1 MSRMQT
7 GLTGRTIATTWW
19 PLALS
24 WLFMALEL
32 PVVSAGLARLPDPE
46 VQLAAYGG
54 VVMALLLLVESPI
67 IMLLAASTALSR
79 DGASY
84 LSLRGFMHRLSAGL
98 TLLQLV
104 LATTPL
110 YDFVVT
116 RLIAVPEAVVE
127 PARIGLLIALPWAWT
142 IAYRRFNQGILI
154 RHGASRAVGVGTLLR
169 LTANVVVLGAG
180 LGLYRVAPHLT
191 PSGVALGTSAVLAG
205 VVAEAAFVRWRVTP
219 ILQQNFDLDSPS
231 GEGIALGELLRFYV
245 PLALTSLLALIM
257 QPIGSAAVSRMPLP
271 LPSLA
276 AWPIV
281 IGVVFL
287 LRSPGTAYKEVVVAL
302 LDRPDPEPAL
312 RRFTLWLVLISL
324 GLSLLAF
331 TPLANFLLVH
341 LSGLTP
347 ELATLAGN
355 GLKIAVLLPAVGVL
369 QNRYVGVLV
378 HRRRTR
384 PITESMVAFLSIS
397 IAGLIVGVRW
407 GEVPGVYV
415 AYAAFTAGHL
425 AQLYWVRRAA
435 HRTAAAP

>member
-7 GLTGRTIATTWW
+7 GLTGREIATTWW

-32 PVVSAGLARLPDPE
+32 PVVSAALARLPE
-46 VQLAAYGG
+46 AQIQLAAFGG

-84 LSLRGFMHRLSAGL
+84 LSLRNFMHRLSAGL
-98 TLLQLV
+98 TLVQLV

-127 PARIGLLIALPWAWT
+127 PARIGLLIAVPWTWT

-169 LTANVVVLGAG
+169 LIANVVVLGAG
-180 LGLYRVAPHLT
+180 LWLHRVAPQLT
-191 PSGVALGTSAVLAG
+191 PSGVALGSSAVLAG
-205 VVAEAAFVRWRVTP
+205 VVAEATFVRWRVTP
-219 ILQQNFDLDSPS
+219 IIRRHFDLDSPA

-257 QPIGSAAVSRMPLP
+257 QPVGSAAVSRMPLP

-276 AWPIV
+276 AWPV
-281 IGVVFL
+281 VVGVVFV
-287 LRSPGTAYKEVVVAL
+287 LRSPGTAFKEVVVAL

-312 RRFTLWLVLISL
+312 RRFAVSLVLISL

-331 TPLANFLLVH
+331 TPLSHLLLVRF
-341 LSGLTP
+341 SALTP
-347 ELATLAGN
+347 ELATLAGT
-355 GLKIAVLLPAVGVL
+355 GLKIAVLLPAMSVL
-369 QNRYVGVLV
+369 QNAYVGVLV

-384 PITESMVAFLSIS
+384 PVTESMVVFLSIS
-397 IAGLIVGVRW
+397 IAGLILGVLR
-407 GEVPGVYV
+407 GGAPGIYV

-425 AQLYWVRRAA
+425 AQLFWVRRAVG
-435 HRTAAAP
+435 RTVSA

>member
-1 MSRMQT
+1 MSRMQP
-7 GLTGRTIATTWW
+7 GLTGRQIATTWW

-32 PVVSAGLARLPDPE
+32 PVVSAALARLPEPE

-84 LSLRGFMHRLSAGL
+84 ISLRNFMHRLSAGL
-98 TLLQLV
+98 TVLQLI

-127 PARIGLLIALPWAWT
+127 PARIGLLIALPWTWT

-169 LTANVVVLGAG
+169 LAANVVVLGAG
-180 LGLYRVAPHLT
+180 LWFYRIAPHLM
-191 PSGVALGTSAVLAG
+191 PSGVALGAGAVLAG
-205 VVAEAAFVRWRVTP
+205 VVAEAAFVRWRVKP
-219 ILQQNFDLDSPS
+219 IIERHFDLDSPK
-231 GEGIALGELLRFYV
+231 GEAIELGDLLRFYV

-271 LPSLA
+271 LQSLA
-276 AWPIV
+276 VWPVV
-281 IGVVFL
+281 IGTVFV
-287 LRSPGTAYKEVVVAL
+287 LRSPGTAFKEVVVAL

-312 RRFTLWLVLISL
+312 RRFTLRLVLISL

-331 TPLANFLLVH
+331 TPLANLFLVR

-355 GLKIAVLLPAVGVL
+355 GLKIAVFVPAMGVL
-369 QNRYVGVLV
+369 QNAYVGVLV
-378 HRRRTR
+378 HRRKTR
-384 PITESMVAFLSIS
+384 PVTESMIAFLSIS
-397 IAGLIVGVRW
+397 IAGLILGVLR
-407 GEVPGVYV
+407 GGIPGIYV
-415 AYAAFTAGHL
+415 AYAAFTAGHA
-425 AQLYWVRRAA
+425 AQLLWVRRAV
-435 HRTAAAP
+435 RQPPPE

>member
-1 MSRMQT
+1 MPRTQT
-7 GLTGRTIATTWW
+7 ALTGREIATTWW

-32 PVVSAGLARLPDPE
+32 PVVSAALARLPEPE
-46 VQLAAYGG
+46 IQLAAYGG

-84 LSLRGFMHRLSAGL
+84 ISLRNFMHRLSAGL
-98 TLLQLV
+98 TLLHLL

-127 PARIGLLIALPWAWT
+127 PARIGLLIALPWTWT

-169 LTANVVVLGAG
+169 LAANVMVLGSG
-180 LGLYRVAPHLT
+180 LWLHQIAPQLT
-191 PSGVALGTSAVLAG
+191 PSGVALGSGAVLAG
-205 VVAEAAFVRWRVTP
+205 VVAEAGFVRWRVTP
-219 ILQQNFDLDSPS
+219 ILRQHFDLDSPA
-231 GEGIALGELLRFYV
+231 GEGIELGEFLHFYV

-271 LPSLA
+271 LQSLA
-276 AWPIV
+276 VWPVV
-281 IGVVFL
+281 IGVVFV
-287 LRSPGTAYKEVVVAL
+287 LRSPGTAFKEVVVAL
-302 LDRPDPEPAL
+302 LDRPEPEPAL
-312 RRFTLWLVLISL
+312 RRFTMSLVLISL

-331 TPLANFLLVH
+331 TPLANLLLVR

-355 GLKIAVLLPAVGVL
+355 GLKIAVLTPAMGVL
-369 QNRYVGVLV
+369 QNAYVGMLV

-384 PITESMVAFLSIS
+384 PITESMIAFLTIS
-397 IAGLIVGVRW
+397 ITGLFLGVLH
-407 GEVPGVYV
+407 GGVPGIYV
-415 AYAAFTAGHL
+415 AYAAFTTGHA
-425 AQLYWVRRAA
+425 AQLLWVWRAV
-435 HRTAAAP
+435 RWAPPE